1 MKLVAAVAVLLLST
15 VGIDRLPAQ
24 ELGPWGPVPAR
35 AFSLELARP
44 GLEDVNLSFAS
55 FLFYPRVR
63 APVSVSVAVVGELPF
78 ARLGVDDIDVS
89 GTILGNPYVGVEFV
103 GVDGFEAGVGL
114 RIPLG
119 SEGGD
124 LGSVGAIFAALADFD
139 RFEAWIEKTAA
150 FKGRVG
156 YCSRSPTGFQG
167 CGGVGM
173 MAYKPRF
180 NDANS
185 ETEVFADYRFNAAY
199 REARLAVGAEFTGR
213 YFVSAS
219 GAEVGQRTFHQLAFG
234 MGAGLGRVWP
244 TLAIRIPLDDNLK
257 AAFSTVLELGV
268 VVPF

>member
-1 MKLVAAVAVLLLST
+1 MGMGSKRLSASNRGIYARARLANRRARVDVILSPVIYMSLLRGMTEAPRGCPMKLVAAVAVLLLST

-150 FKGRVG
+150 
-156 YCSRSPTGFQG
+156 
-167 CGGVGM
+167 
-173 MAYKPRF
+173 
-180 NDANS
+180 
-185 ETEVFADYRFNAAY
+185 
-199 REARLAVGAEFTGR
+199 
-213 YFVSAS
+213 
-219 GAEVGQRTFHQLAFG
+219 
-234 MGAGLGRVWP
+234 
-244 TLAIRIPLDDNLK
+244 
-257 AAFSTVLELGV
+257 
-268 VVPF
+268 